1 MDLLK
6 LALTTLLALVSLDY
20 TEGAG
25 DIILAVDAS
34 SEGCSCRLLKEKS
47 TRQDMKAEFGLAQRR
62 NMMQPSGNV
71 EGF

>member
-34 SEGCSCRLLKEKS
+34 SEGWGGVLMQIVKGKKHPSRYESGVRSSTEKKYDA
-47 TRQDMKAEFGLAQRR
+47 TKREC
-62 NMMQPSGNV
+62 
-71 EGF
+71 